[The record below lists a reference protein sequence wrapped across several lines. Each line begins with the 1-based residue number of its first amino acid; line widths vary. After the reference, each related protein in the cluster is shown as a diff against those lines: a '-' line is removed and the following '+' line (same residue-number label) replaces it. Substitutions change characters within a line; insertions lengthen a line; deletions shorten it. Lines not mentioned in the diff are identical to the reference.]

1 MTSSTARPM
10 PDLDPRPITMEQYE
24 SFTPEKLE
32 LIGGY
37 LIDGPDYPEQRRDLL
52 ALLLT
57 NEGLIEAVSLVPAER
72 WREAIARVYGTS
84 SRDHPPQAD

>member
-1 MTSSTARPM
+1 LISSTTRLI
-10 PDLDPRPITMEQYE
+10 PDIEPRPITIDEYE

-37 LIDGPDYPEQRRDLL
+37 LIDGPDHPEQRRDLL

-57 NEGLIEAVSLVPAER
+57 NEGLIEAVRLVPAER
-72 WREAIARVYGTS
+72 WRDAIARVYGN
-84 SRDHPPQAD
+84 RQA